1 MAMMSMILGAFMM
14 AVAVAALAGCIAACG
29 L

>member
-1 MAMMSMILGAFMM
+1 MVMMSMILGGMLM
-14 AVAVAALAGCIAACG
+14 VVAVAALAGCIAACG

>member
-1 MAMMSMILGAFMM
+1 MAMMSMILGSLIMV
-14 AVAVAALAGCIAACG
+14 VAVAALAGCIATCG